1 MQKEEQKNYEYILND
16 SEKKIINSRTQG
28 YAHGLGKSIQI
39 QFLNEV
45 QNNAVAR
52 VKDDVGIS
60 KGSQKSI
67 FINLPSLAK
76 IIHSQTQKY
85 PTLNQLIQ
93 ISLHELWHLYENAE
107 LEYRWTKIF
116 NSSDFQQHFKHTLP
130 SFVAKGFNNLKGFT
144 LLDKRKILV
153 NEEKMYH
160 IFENRM
166 RDVYVNQRSVDY
178 QQWIFALSQTLEDNY
193 RDWCFPGD
201 DWTNE
206 QELGEVMP
214 LHLQFGQGILRQKMT
229 PWYPVILDPKVQ
241 SLIDLYNR
249 SRSDIIGCATD
260 ISISLPLRLPYIIFL
275 FHKFKELYKEDIQ
288 NDTMRNNS
296 KDSSPQDNS
305 QWEQWEWEEQWGQGE
320 NEEDLGSQWEW
331 AEVQGEDGER
341 SGASSQS
348 QWESAKGKSQWTQE
362 GDWDPSQSAWN
373 HQQEGEAET
382 DPFAKWYEKINDM
395 PHVLEE
401 EWLKAD
407 DIQKLQEE
415 INELIEKKYEEEA
428 KSSSTKK
435 AESQL
440 RKTKYADLENSDPNE
455 RDKLVKLLEEYN
467 ESILPKIESEYSGVI
482 DVILTDIFENI
493 KSKRTN
499 QRIRNKGPV
508 DSDKGNGELHD
519 TGTVEIYIDKLLG
532 KDITETLARQKDYRK
547 VLEQQLVTGFR
558 FILVCDGS
566 GSMGGVKNRDQ
577 KLNSLLIMHALKLLS
592 DKLLDATGG
601 RDNQIDKN
609 KLPDI
614 WSQGL
619 IFDWGSEIQEWKSAS
634 NDWTSED
641 IIQSL
646 EGLSIDNGGT
656 NIGGALQKVY
666 EDFEILSDDYK
677 KKVAQWKEKYI
688 VLVMSDGQTSDK
700 QLATDMIA
708 QLRAS
713 GVITSGIGITK
724 DGSPMEAL
732 FGKLDS
738 GQGSGIICEKPSDL
752 GSKMQEVLINW
763 LKQI

>member
-1 MQKEEQKNYEYILND
+1 MQKDEQNSYEYMLND

-28 YAHGLGKSIQI
+28 YAHGLGKAIQI
-39 QFLNEV
+39 QFLNDS
-45 QNNAVAR
+45 QNDAIAR
-52 VKDDVGIS
+52 VKDDVGAH
-60 KGSQKSI
+60 KESQKSI

-107 LEYRWTKIF
+107 LEYRWNKIS
-116 NSSDFQQHFKHTLP
+116 NSLDYSQHFKHTLP
-130 SFVAKGFNNLKGFT
+130 SFVARWFNALPGNT
-144 LLDKRKILV
+144 LLDKRKNLIA
-153 NEEKMYH
+153 EEKLYH
-160 IFENRM
+160 TFENRM
-166 RDVYVNQRSVDY
+166 RDVYVNKRSVDY

-201 DWTNE
+201 DWTNQE
-206 QELGEVMP
+206 ELGGLMP

-229 PWYPVILDPKVQ
+229 PWSPVILDPKVQ

-249 SRSDIIGCATD
+249 SRSDIIGHATD
-260 ISISLPLRLPYIIFL
+260 TSISLPVRLPYILFL
-275 FHKFKELYKEDIQ
+275 YHKFKELYEEDIQ
-288 NDTMRNNS
+288 NNTTNKDS
-296 KDSSPQDNS
+296 KDSTQQDKLPWE
-305 QWEQWEWEEQWGQGE
+305 QWQWQWGEEWEQWEQEGE
-320 NEEDLGSQWEW
+320 NQWKPGEGKP
-331 AEVQGEDGER
+331 QG
-341 SGASSQS
+341 
-348 QWESAKGKSQWTQE
+348 TQE
-362 GDWDPSQSAWN
+362 GDPSQSAWN
-373 HQQEGEAET
+373 DQNDSELED

-401 EWLKAD
+401 EGLKSD

-428 KSSSTKK
+428 KSNSTKK

-440 RKTKYADLENSDPNE
+440 RKTKYADLENSDPRE

-467 ESILPKIESEYSGVI
+467 EDILPKIESDYSGVI

-499 QRIRNKGPV
+499 QRIRNKWPV
-508 DSDKGNGELHD
+508 DSDRGNGELHD
-519 TGTVEIYIDKLLG
+519 GGTVEIYIDNLLG

-547 VLEQQLVTGFR
+547 ILEQQLVTGFH
-558 FILVCDGS
+558 FVLVCDGS
-566 GSMGGVKNRDQ
+566 GSMQGIKNHDQ
-577 KLNSLLIMHALKLLS
+577 KINSLLIMHALKLLS
-592 DKLLDATGG
+592 DKLLDATGW

-619 IFDWGSEIQEWKSAS
+619 IFDGSSEIQEWKSAS

-641 IIQSL
+641 VIHSL
-646 EGLSIDNGGT
+646 EGLSIDDGGT

-666 EDFEILSDDYK
+666 EDFELLTEDYK

-688 VLVMSDGQTSDK
+688 ILVMSDGQTSDK
-700 QLATDMIA
+700 QLAANMIA
-708 QLRAS
+708 QLRAL
-713 GVITSGIGITK
+713 GVITSGIGITS
-724 DGSPMEAL
+724 DGSPMKDL
-732 FGKLDS
+732 FGKVDS